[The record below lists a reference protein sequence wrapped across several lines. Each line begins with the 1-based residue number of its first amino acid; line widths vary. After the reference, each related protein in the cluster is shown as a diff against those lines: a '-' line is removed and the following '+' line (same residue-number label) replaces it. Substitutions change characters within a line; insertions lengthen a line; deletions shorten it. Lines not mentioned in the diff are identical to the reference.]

1 MMEQCGRYWAIRL
14 ADLQWT
20 NTHCTT
26 GQRSVTPHTHTLYDW
41 TVVSYTI
48 QCGRYWAIRLAD
60 LQWTNTHCTTG
71 QRSVTPH
78 THTLYDW
85 SSAVSTG
92 QSDWPTC
99 SGQTHT
105 VRLDSGQ
112 LHHTHTH
119 CMMEQCGRYWAI
131 RLADLQWTN
140 THCTTGQRS
149 VTPHT
154 HTLYDGAVRPILG
167 NQTGRPAVDKHT
179 LYDWTA
185 VSYTTHTHTV

>member
-26 GQRSVTPHTHTLYDW
+26 GQRSVTPHTHTLYDGAVRPVLGNQ
-41 TVVSYTI
+41 T
-48 QCGRYWAIRLAD
+48 GRPAVD
-60 LQWTNTHCTTG
+60 K
-71 QRSVTPH
+71 
-78 THTLYDW
+78 HTLYDW
-85 SSAVSTG
+85 TAVSYT
-92 QSDWPTC
+92 
-99 SGQTHT
+99 
-105 VRLDSGQ
+105 
-112 LHHTHTH
+112 THTH

-154 HTLYDGAVRPILG
+154 HTLYDGAVRPVLG
-167 NQTGRPAVDKHT
+167 NHWPTCSGQTHT
-179 LYDWTA
+179 VRLD
-185 VSYTTHTHTV
+185 SGQTHTHTVRLDSGQLHHTHTHCMTGQRSVGQSDWPPAHTHCTTGQRSVTPHTHTV

>member
-1 MMEQCGRYWAIRL
+1 MMEQCGSY
-14 ADLQWT
+14 
-20 NTHCTT
+20 T
-26 GQRSVTPHTHTLYDW
+26 GQHTLDW
-41 TVVSYTI
+41 TAVSYT
-48 QCGRYWAIRLAD
+48 
-60 LQWTNTHCTTG
+60 TH
-71 QRSVTPH
+71 
-78 THTLYDW
+78 
-85 SSAVSTG
+85 
-92 QSDWPTC
+92 
-99 SGQTHT
+99 THT

-154 HTLYDGAVRPILG
+154 HTLYDGAVRPVLG

>member
-1 MMEQCGRYWAIRL
+1 M
-14 ADLQWT
+14 
-20 NTHCTT
+20 T

-41 TVVSYTI
+41 TAVSYTH
-48 QCGRYWAIRLAD
+48 
-60 LQWTNTHCTTG
+60 THTHCMTG

-85 SSAVSTG
+85 TAVSY
-92 QSDWPTC
+92 
-99 SGQTHT
+99 THT
-105 VRLDSGQ
+105 HTLYDGAVRPVLGNQTGRPAVDKHTLYDWTAVSYT
-112 LHHTHTH
+112 THTH

-154 HTLYDGAVRPILG
+154 HTLYDWTAVSYTHTHTLYDGAVRPVLG